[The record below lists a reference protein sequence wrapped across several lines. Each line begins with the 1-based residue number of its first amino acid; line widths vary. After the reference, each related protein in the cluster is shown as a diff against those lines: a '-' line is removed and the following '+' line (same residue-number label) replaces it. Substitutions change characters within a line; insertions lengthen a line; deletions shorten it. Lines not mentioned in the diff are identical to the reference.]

1 LLLESYTYTATLFHG
16 VLDPNVARSDIP
28 CLSPTFTLQSA
39 KSTIAAIFT
48 WYSFSV
54 VKAEQTLRLLNT
66 Q

>member
-1 LLLESYTYTATLFHG
+1 LLLESYTCTTTLFHG
-16 VLDPNVARSDIP
+16 VLDHQSGQIDIP